1 MGVHNQMKK
10 KKTIGIGIVVIMLI
24 GIVTAGLVGY
34 LSNMVSASV
43 EVKGLVFY
51 ANSEKIDLF
60 GKEVK
65 KLSIN
70 TFSSSTANY
79 TITGIDSEVF
89 WTEEFDEP
97 LNFYK
102 LELKL
107 YVRAKIVE
115 GDIPKG
121 LDLIFGYYSGDNT
134 YEICRE
140 TVSINSNELE
150 PYSTT
155 CQGLSEID
163 DLDGFYYEIKGK
175 ATPDVD
181 TRISLTN
188 QETKVEV
195 LGATQ

>member
-1 MGVHNQMKK
+1 MKK
-10 KKTIGIGIVVIMLI
+10 KTAIVSVLVGVLLI
-24 GIVTAGLVGY
+24 GIVSAGLVGY
-34 LSNMVSASV
+34 LSNMVSGTV
-43 EVKGLVFY
+43 EIKDLVFY
-51 ANSEKIDLF
+51 ANSEKIILF
-60 GKEVK
+60 DEEVK

-70 TFSSSTANY
+70 EFSESISHY
-79 TITGIDSEVF
+79 TIKDGESEVF
-89 WTEEFDEP
+89 WTEKFDEP
-97 LNFYK
+97 LDFYK
-102 LELKL
+102 LKLKL

-115 GDIPKG
+115 GEIPKR

-140 TVSINSNELE
+140 TVSIDSNELE

-155 CQGLSEID
+155 CQGSSEIN

-181 TRISLTN
+181 TMISLTN

-195 LGATQ
+195 LGVAQ

>member
-1 MGVHNQMKK
+1 MK
-10 KKTIGIGIVVIMLI
+10 KKTITVGIIISVFLI
-24 GIVTAGLVGY
+24 GIVSAGLVGY
-34 LSNMVSASV
+34 LSNMVSASI

-51 ANSEKIDLF
+51 ANSEKIILF
-60 GKEVK
+60 DEEVK

-70 TFSSSTANY
+70 EFSESTSNY
-79 TITGIDSEVF
+79 TIKDGESEVF
-89 WTEEFDEP
+89 WTEKFDES
-97 LNFYK
+97 LDFYK

-115 GDIPKG
+115 GEIPKG
-121 LDLIFGYYSGDNT
+121 LDLIFGYYSGDDT

-140 TVSINSNELE
+140 TVSIDSNELE

-155 CQGLSEID
+155 CQGLSKIN

-181 TRISLTN
+181 VMISLTN
-188 QETKVEV
+188 QETKVQV
-195 LGATQ
+195 LGVAT